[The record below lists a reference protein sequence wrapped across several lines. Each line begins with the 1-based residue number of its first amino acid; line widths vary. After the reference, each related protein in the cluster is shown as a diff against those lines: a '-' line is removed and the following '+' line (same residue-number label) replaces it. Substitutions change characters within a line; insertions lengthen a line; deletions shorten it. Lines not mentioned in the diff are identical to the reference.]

1 MTVKTIGKYDGFR
14 LSTEGGKV
22 VLRLKKG
29 DKIYLKP
36 LDGGGIV
43 PCGYGDEVFVTAGG
57 TILRQGE
64 KLTII

>member
-14 LSTEGGKV
+14 LSTEGGEV

-43 PCGYGDEVFVTAGG
+43 PWFLSPQAVRSFAK
-57 TILRQGE
+57 E
-64 KLTII
+64 KN